1 MRTEHVRLSQSVPRF
16 YLCNHLASACL
27 RPDYPP
33 IVNIRAERQVKTHP
47 KSDNKLLLEVNRR
60 MNIVTVLF
68 FVMYVAR
75 DSKTQD
81 SVAGSYGSY
90 EHMIADQDEWN
101 DANMKTE
108 PA

>member
-1 MRTEHVRLSQSVPRF
+1 
-16 YLCNHLASACL
+16 
-27 RPDYPP
+27 
-33 IVNIRAERQVKTHP
+33 
-47 KSDNKLLLEVNRR
+47 

-90 EHMIADQDEWN
+90 EHMIADQYEGN
-101 DANMKTE
+101 DGNDVNMQTE
-108 PA
+108 KGINTFQGDYIFCVHLFNLMI

>member
-1 MRTEHVRLSQSVPRF
+1 
-16 YLCNHLASACL
+16 
-27 RPDYPP
+27 
-33 IVNIRAERQVKTHP
+33 
-47 KSDNKLLLEVNRR
+47 

-81 SVAGSYGSY
+81 SVAGSYESSY
-90 EHMIADQDEWN
+90 DHMIADQDEGN

-108 PA
+108 KGITTFQGDRYFVLILFI

>member
-1 MRTEHVRLSQSVPRF
+1 
-16 YLCNHLASACL
+16 
-27 RPDYPP
+27 
-33 IVNIRAERQVKTHP
+33 
-47 KSDNKLLLEVNRR
+47 

-90 EHMIADQDEWN
+90 EHMIADQDEGN
-101 DANMKTE
+101 DVNMQTE
-108 PA
+108 KGINTFQGDRYIVLIYSI

>member
-1 MRTEHVRLSQSVPRF
+1 
-16 YLCNHLASACL
+16 
-27 RPDYPP
+27 
-33 IVNIRAERQVKTHP
+33 
-47 KSDNKLLLEVNRR
+47 

-81 SVAGSYGSY
+81 SVAGSSGSY
-90 EHMIADQDEWN
+90 EHMIADQDEGN

-108 PA
+108 KGITTFQGDRYFVLILFI

>member
-1 MRTEHVRLSQSVPRF
+1 
-16 YLCNHLASACL
+16 
-27 RPDYPP
+27 
-33 IVNIRAERQVKTHP
+33 
-47 KSDNKLLLEVNRR
+47 

-90 EHMIADQDEWN
+90 EHMIADQDEGN

-108 PA
+108 KGINSFQGDRYLCFFICSIK

>member
-1 MRTEHVRLSQSVPRF
+1 
-16 YLCNHLASACL
+16 
-27 RPDYPP
+27 
-33 IVNIRAERQVKTHP
+33 
-47 KSDNKLLLEVNRR
+47 

-68 FVMYVAR
+68 FVMYVAS

-90 EHMIADQDEWN
+90 EHMIADQDEGN

-108 PA
+108 KGITTFQGDRYFVLILFI

>member
-1 MRTEHVRLSQSVPRF
+1 
-16 YLCNHLASACL
+16 
-27 RPDYPP
+27 
-33 IVNIRAERQVKTHP
+33 
-47 KSDNKLLLEVNRR
+47 

-68 FVMYVAR
+68 FMMYVSR

-90 EHMIADQDEWN
+90 EHMIADQDEGN

-108 PA
+108 KGINSFQGDRYIVLIYSI